1 MSIATSN
8 PTPSLSPL
16 ESFVCDYVEA
26 IGGAWD
32 AVEPQV
38 YDVLLPGQ
46 PGSDDL
52 DAAGRGMFRVAF
64 DPEAL
69 PEHPGAQLAGF
80 GAPLVDRWLQ
90 DAMRRGCS
98 AELYVVGL
106 NLAPH
111 DLNHRVRR
119 AITLAPG
126 LELNIERIRPLEFLE
141 AVFWFEATFVSDQ
154 KEQEIVPVAIDLH
167 YLRQVRHLESLLDP
181 ARLAEKPA
189 LSLPEARRSSVAAAY
204 RMAQER
210 VLRTFAALANTRS
223 RELTE
228 RTERQVARMTRYYAD
243 LRTELAEQR
252 ARSEGRAER
261 PAKDLPRSSG
271 AGVPPANTS
280 TTFAGEPPAPQ
291 LSKFSNRLEALDR
304 EERLRIAELRHKGA
318 LRVHLRLLNLL
329 LVRQP
334 KLLLRATIARSEP
347 APSGSPGTPPPR
359 HTRAPRVFSPQVSPV
374 LLELVWDPLA
384 ESLEA
389 APCPGCQRPSYG
401 FGLTR
406 HGTAACLDCASGVA
420 ASAGKHRK

>member
-1 MSIATSN
+1 MSIATSD

-16 ESFVCDYVEA
+16 ESFVRDYVEV

-32 AVEPQV
+32 TVEPQV
-38 YDVLLPGQ
+38 YDVLLPGA

-52 DAAGRGMFRVAF
+52 DAAGRGMFRIAF

-98 AELYVVGL
+98 AELYMVGL

-111 DLNHRVRR
+111 DLNNRVRR
-119 AITLAPG
+119 AITLAAG

-261 PAKDLPRSSG
+261 PAQD
-271 AGVPPANTS
+271 
-280 TTFAGEPPAPQ
+280 

-329 LVRQP
+329 MVRQP
-334 KLLLRATIARSEP
+334 KLLLRAAIARADAAP
-347 APSGSPGTPPPR
+347 AGSAGTLPPR
-359 HTRAPRVFSPQVSPV
+359 HTRAPAVFTPRVSPV

-389 APCPGCQRPSYG
+389 APCPVCQRPSYG